1 MYCPQCKLDIPDPQQ
16 VQCPLCNGML
26 IAPLKKRSQQTA
38 DGDHRLRDLIAD
50 VKKSLEGIPGEAAAG
65 TPSHDTQSSET
76 EKISRDAADEA
87 AFSIDLAQE
96 DSPETGLSDAR
107 GHEPEDDS
115 LNRFDLERELNLTTD
130 KTEILSPEESAE
142 IITVED
148 EPAAAGGP
156 AATSDQET
164 PQEVS
169 PEVLQQVIDGLDKAG
184 PQQQTRAPQRKPAFL
199 LIVALVLGVAS
210 ISILSAP
217 GSKDLLVNIL
227 RLVQPQQKA
236 LDQESA
242 PVGRTVGEKQ
252 PVSSL
257 QMPGGDDTTGEKQQA
272 TADSE
277 QPVVTQDQQRTVTV
291 QNEFVQPS
299 SVPTDTAQEATAVQP
314 APVQQPATT
323 ELQIRAASDN
333 TTAVQ
338 NSRQPA
344 AQIATENGTGEL
356 QHKESLQ
363 ASPVYTIHADSYRKE
378 QSAILESARLRKL
391 GVAAFVQTMN
401 LKERG
406 LWYRVMIG
414 KFSSHEDAQKMLH
427 ELQQTHKKT
436 DARITILEE

>member
-38 DGDHRLRDLIAD
+38 DGDHRLKDLIAD

-65 TPSHDTQSSET
+65 MPSHDTQPPEA
-76 EKISRDAADEA
+76 EKISRDADDEA
-87 AFSIDLAQE
+87 AFSIDLAQG
-96 DSPETGLSDAR
+96 DSPETGLSDAH
-107 GHEPEDDS
+107 GHEPEEDS
-115 LNRFDLERELNLTTD
+115 LNRFDMERELNLAAD

-142 IITVED
+142 IITVENK
-148 EPAAAGGP
+148 PAATGGT

-169 PEVLQQVIDGLDKAG
+169 PEVLQQIIDGLDKAG

-199 LIVALVLGVAS
+199 LIVALVLGVAA

-242 PVGRTVGEKQ
+242 PVGEKQ

-277 QPVVTQDQQRTVTV
+277 HPAVTQDQQRTVTV

-299 SVPTDTAQEATAVQP
+299 SVPTDTAQKATAVHP

-323 ELQIRAASDN
+323 ELQVRAASDN

-338 NSRQPA
+338 NSRQPT

-378 QSAILESARLRKL
+378 QSAILESAKLRKL